1 MDHFFGKDFD
11 GPAFQLFSL
20 QHLAAIATLLLLIGY
35 FFWLRK
41 HPSEKA
47 EKVTRWT
54 MASLLIVNEFGWHL
68 WNLVNGTWTVQTM
81 LPLHL
86 CSVFVFLS
94 AIMLVTRSYGIFEF
108 AFFLGIAGAMQA
120 FLTPDL
126 GSYSFPHFRYFQV
139 FVSHGLIIA
148 SALYMLIVEHMR
160 PTWKS
165 LLKVVI
171 VGNLYYVALFFLNR
185 ALGSNYM
192 YTSHKPETASLLDV
206 LGPWPWY
213 LLVIEG
219 MAAVVFLLFYAPFAI
234 SDGVK
239 KRRNSRAIEA
249 AARHET
255 PE

>member
-1 MDHFFGKDFD
+1 MDNFFGKDFN

-20 QHLAAIATLLLLIGY
+20 QHLAAIAVLLLLIGF
-35 FFWLRK
+35 FFWLRR
-41 HPSEKA
+41 HPSERA
-47 EKVTRWT
+47 EKITRWT
-54 MASLLIVNEFGWHL
+54 MAVVLVVNESLWHL
-68 WNLVNGTWTVQTM
+68 WNYVNGTWTVQTM

-108 AFFLGIAGAMQA
+108 AFFLGIGGAMQA

-126 GSYSFPHFRYFQV
+126 GIYSFPHFRYFQV

-148 SALYMLIVEHMR
+148 SACYMLIVEHMR

-165 LLKVVI
+165 LLKVIV
-171 VGNLYYVALFFLNR
+171 VGNLYFVALFFINR

-192 YTSHKPETASLLDV
+192 YILHKPQTASLMDF

-213 LLVIEG
+213 LLSLEG
-219 MAAVVFLLFYAPFAI
+219 VAGAAFLLFYSPYAI
-234 SDGVK
+234 SDSI
-239 KRRNSRAIEA
+239 RNRKSKAV
-249 AARHET
+249 
-255 PE
+255 